1 MEILFL
7 LIHILLCVGIYILI
21 RLSILKCSRMIMP
34 LVCLVPVFGTACL
47 VVLEIRTRGKQEV
60 REEIGLE
67 KLKINDEVHRS
78 ILMEEDIGEEQV
90 VPLEEAFLI
99 NAPSTRRELMMEVM
113 YSNPDDYVRQLKE
126 ARMNDD
132 TEVVHYAV
140 TALAELI
147 KEYDLDFQELDWELE
162 KDPDSPEIIDRYL
175 KLLDRYLS
183 SGLPEGND
191 RILKMRTYG
200 EMLEKKLT
208 HKKDS
213 LGLWKEKIQVDLQLK
228 EYAAAYE
235 EIQEV
240 LKRWRK
246 EETGYLLLLQYYQEA
261 GDRDGID
268 RVLKTI
274 EQRKIYLTPEG
285 REAVRFWQ
293 KE

>member
-1 MEILFL
+1 
-7 LIHILLCVGIYILI
+7 
-21 RLSILKCSRMIMP
+21 
-34 LVCLVPVFGTACL
+34 
-47 VVLEIRTRGKQEV
+47 
-60 REEIGLE
+60 
-67 KLKINDEVHRS
+67 
-78 ILMEEDIGEEQV
+78 
-90 VPLEEAFLI
+90 
-99 NAPSTRRELMMEVM
+99 
-113 YSNPDDYVRQLKE
+113 
-126 ARMNDD
+126 
-132 TEVVHYAV
+132 
-140 TALAELI
+140 
-147 KEYDLDFQELDWELE
+147 
-162 KDPDSPEIIDRYL
+162 
-175 KLLDRYLS
+175 
-183 SGLPEGND
+183 
-191 RILKMRTYG
+191 
-200 EMLEKKLT
+200 MLEKKLT